1 MNATMTLVV
10 SVFVAFVLPG
20 AAVGWVVLRSRAS
33 TGDSRLLL
41 LATSFGLG
49 PGLVSVALYAL
60 FWLAPGQSTVVYG
73 ALVGGAL
80 LLMIAVSEA
89 LRRRSRGTRPAAK
102 HESSL
107 VGTHPHEM
115 LVASGFPW
123 ARAAAALVLMFT
135 LLVVFYTAILFPFQ
149 THDATQHAYI
159 GRLLATDR
167 SLQHV
172 PLTQPL
178 ADGFSENVRYAPGLH
193 LVYAWQFLFTGTS
206 GVDVGPRATAP
217 LFFLLTTLLIWAW
230 GDALRKGSGLFA
242 ALAFATLAL
251 LASETANN
259 SIDAPRLFF
268 SVCGVFWAYRVAT
281 GHRSAAAWVLAAV
294 GIALAPFFHTL
305 GLTTLVAAGAF
316 VLLEARGSLV
326 KRVARS
332 AGLIAPSCALLA
344 LEIARRFLATGSAL
358 GPSLYIPMSRQELLQ
373 TRGLQSF
380 IDILGRGISRVF
392 TEPQFFGFA
401 AWLFAG
407 WILWDVARHGLRR
420 NAHVTWLGVAFIGS
434 AILIWVAPMTPP
446 GWANAR
452 YVLSAMPFT
461 ALGSGLLIAGFA
473 DGLERRVWE
482 LAVTNPQAL
491 ERFRYA
497 LALALLLGAVA
508 ALGAT
513 ALCTPAFVASHLS
526 ADGVLSPQMV
536 ALVRMARSLLV
547 IGSACVLILG
557 GVSAPKRRSTA
568 RWAVV
573 GVGAVAVCLGCVANG
588 WLGAARFALVGAGA
602 LLVVLA
608 GVAQTRRRREPGRS
622 GLMATAIGAVPVVAV
637 VTLLFVPALV
647 GGLWNKG
654 VRPDNGFALSVARL
668 SDEEKL
674 LRTDA
679 GWITSVLFMNRGT
692 PEDALILFTEE
703 APFPYYTTRRG
714 VFWRDNQLADVYA
727 ADSPEGAAAL
737 LRAHGVTHIQLSH
750 RRTSEYLYAQ
760 SQLPAVLADPRL
772 ARPIWSCGEPLA
784 TTVYE
789 LRD

>member
-20 AAVGWVVLRSRAS
+20 AAVAWIVLRSRLAAANS
-33 TGDSRLLL
+33 GLAL

-49 PGLVSVALYAL
+49 PGLVGVSLYAL
-60 FWLAPGQSTVVYG
+60 FWVAPGQPAAFYG
-73 ALVGGAL
+73 AATAGVFLAV
-80 LLMIAVSEA
+80 IAAFEVV
-89 LRRRSRGTRPAAK
+89 RRRSRGRQPTVTQ
-102 HESSL
+102 EL
-107 VGTHPHEM
+107 
-115 LVASGFPW
+115 ASENVHHVPTSIGGFPW
-123 ARAAAALVLMFT
+123 ARVAAALVLVCV
-135 LLVVFYTAILFPFQ
+135 LLVVFYTAILFPFE

-159 GRLLATDR
+159 GRLLAMDR

-178 ADGFSENVRYAPGLH
+178 TDGFSENVRYAPGLH
-193 LVYAWQFLFTGTS
+193 LVYAWQLLFTGS
-206 GVDVGPRATAP
+206 GGADVGLRATAP

-230 GDALRKGSGLFA
+230 GDALRKGSGVFA
-242 ALAFATLAL
+242 ALAFATLPIL
-251 LASETANN
+251 TSETAIN

-268 SVCGVFWAYRVAT
+268 SVCGVFWTYRVAT

-316 VLLEARGSLV
+316 VLLEARGSLM

-332 AGLIAPSCALLA
+332 AALVAPSCALLA
-344 LEIARRFLATGSAL
+344 LEIARRFLATGTAL
-358 GPSLYIPMSRQELLQ
+358 GPSLYIPMSRQEILQ

-380 IDILGRGISRVF
+380 IDILGQGVLGVF
-392 TEPQFFGFA
+392 TQPQSYGIVV
-401 AWLFAG
+401 WLFAG
-407 WILWDVARHGLRR
+407 WILWEVSRRGVRR
-420 NAHVTWLGVAFIGS
+420 NAHAAWLGIAFIGS
-434 AILIWVAPMTPP
+434 AVFVWVAPMTPP
-446 GWANAR
+446 GWANVR
-452 YVLSAMPFT
+452 YILSAIPFA

-473 DGLERRVWE
+473 DSLERRVWE
-482 LAVTNPQAL
+482 WATANPQAL
-491 ERFRYA
+491 ARFRYA
-497 LALALLLGAVA
+497 IALALLLGTVA

-526 ADGVLSPQMV
+526 ADGVLSTQMV

-547 IGSACVLILG
+547 IGSACVLILAG
-557 GVSAPKRRSTA
+557 LSAPKRRPAA

-573 GVGAVAVCLGCVANG
+573 GVGAVAVLLGCVAHG
-588 WLGAARFALVGAGA
+588 WWGAARFALVGAGA
-602 LLVVLA
+602 LLLVLA

-622 GLMATAIGAVPVVAV
+622 GLMVMVIAGAVPVVAV

-654 VRPDNGFALSVARL
+654 VRPDNGFALSIARL

-679 GWITSVLFMNRGT
+679 GWITSVLFTNRGT
-692 PEDALILFTEE
+692 PEDAVILFTEE

-727 ADSPEGAAAL
+727 ADSAEAAAAL
-737 LRAHGVTHIQLSH
+737 LRSHGITHIQLSH
-750 RRTSEYLYAQ
+750 RRTSECLYAQ

-772 ARPIWSCGEPLA
+772 SRPIWSCGEPLA
-784 TTVYE
+784 TTVYQ